1 MTRLIDHLRDL
12 GLTNKQV
19 RQALETGKICIDGV
33 PTTDGG
39 RDVSRLRVTYRPD
52 APRLVVGRDPIILH
66 RDAGFVVLVKPS
78 GLLSVSAVR
87 RRREGSVTGFVRKRF
102 GAAFPVHRL
111 DEATSGLMLVALDER
126 TQLRL
131 KGDLAARKI
140 ERRYLALVRHTYPP
154 TLQTYESVLA
164 RNRGDGKRGS
174 VTDEGEDGEAPAVGK
189 GKVAVTYVRRL
200 ERLARDASLVEAAL
214 ETGRTHQV
222 RIHLAEAGFPILGD
236 ALYATQGVRRAAPR
250 LALHAWFL
258 GLPHPTE
265 RYDMEWTA
273 PLADDLERLRRALG
287 QPREGLSARGP

>member
-1 MTRLIDHLRDL
+1 MTRLIDHLRGL

-19 RQALETGKICIDGV
+19 RQALETGKICIEGV

-39 RDVSRLRVTYRPD
+39 RDVTGLRVTYRPD
-52 APRLVVGRDPIILH
+52 APRLVVGRDPVVLH
-66 RDAGFVVLVKPS
+66 RDAGFVVVVKPA
-78 GLLSVSAVR
+78 GMLSVSAAR

-111 DEATSGLMLVALDER
+111 DEDTSGLMLVALDER
-126 TQLRL
+126 TQLRM
-131 KGDLAARKI
+131 KEDLAARKI
-140 ERRYLALVRHTYPP
+140 ERRYLALVRHLYPP
-154 TLQTYESVLA
+154 TPQTYESVLV

-174 VTDEGEDGEAPAVGK
+174 ASDDADEGEAPAGK
-189 GKVAVTYVRRL
+189 GKVAITYVRRV

-222 RIHLAEAGFPILGD
+222 RIHLSEAGFPILGD
-236 ALYATQGVRRAAPR
+236 ALYATQGVTRAAPR

-273 PLADDLERLRRALG
+273 PLADDLERLRRTLG
-287 QPREGLSARGP
+287 RPREALSGARHP